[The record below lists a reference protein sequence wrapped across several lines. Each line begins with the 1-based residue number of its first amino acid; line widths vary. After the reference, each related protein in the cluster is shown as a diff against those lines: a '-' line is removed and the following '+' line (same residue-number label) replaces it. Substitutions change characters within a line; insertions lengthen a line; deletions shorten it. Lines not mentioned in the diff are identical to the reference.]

1 MLRVIPSGDALLK
14 EKFLAIGFSQLDIV
28 ERIRQ
33 KDVRARISRWAEGRE
48 AGEGS
53 GKRTGRTGRPQ

>member
-1 MLRVIPSGDALLK
+1 MLK
-14 EKFLAIGFSQLDIV
+14 EKFLAIGFSQLEIV

-33 KDVRARISRWAEGRE
+33 KDVGARISRWAEVRE

-53 GKRTGRTGRPQ
+53 GKRTRRGRPQ